1 MRVTNYELL
10 LNDDRIPTLVK
21 ESARNYAGNSCLNNP
36 SQIAEFM
43 RELYHADILPEEK
56 LWMIVMNTKC
66 KPLGVF
72 ELAHGSMDSAVMD
85 QKAIFTRLL
94 LSGARGFVLVHNH
107 PSGDSTPSA
116 IDISNTKKVKE
127 GAELL
132 TIELFDHIIVGA
144 DATYCSL
151 REQGN
156 F

>member
-1 MRVTNYELL
+1 
-10 LNDDRIPTLVK
+10 
-21 ESARNYAGNSCLNNP
+21 
-36 SQIAEFM
+36 F
-43 RELYHADILPEEK
+43 
-56 LWMIVMNTKC
+56 
-66 KPLGVF
+66 
-72 ELAHGSMDSAVMD
+72 
-85 QKAIFTRLL
+85 
-94 LSGARGFVLVHNH
+94 H

>member
-1 MRVTNYELL
+1 
-10 LNDDRIPTLVK
+10 
-21 ESARNYAGNSCLNNP
+21 
-36 SQIAEFM
+36 
-43 RELYHADILPEEK
+43 
-56 LWMIVMNTKC
+56 
-66 KPLGVF
+66 
-72 ELAHGSMDSAVMD
+72 MDSVLSREFRKKKEKTWLWLCLFFVFHIKGC
-85 QKAIFTRLL
+85 KAKNNQR
-94 LSGARGFVLVHNH
+94 
-107 PSGDSTPSA
+107 SA

>member
-1 MRVTNYELL
+1 M
-10 LNDDRIPTLVK
+10 
-21 ESARNYAGNSCLNNP
+21 
-36 SQIAEFM
+36 IA
-43 RELYHADILPEEK
+43 
-56 LWMIVMNTKC
+56 MNTKC

-107 PSGDSTPSA
+107 TSGDSTPSA

-144 DATYCSL
+144 DTNYCSL

-156 F
+156 I

>member
-1 MRVTNYELL
+1 MRVTNYEVL
-10 LNDDRIPTLVK
+10 LNEDRIPHLVK
-21 ESARNYAGNSCLNNP
+21 ESARNYAGNSCLTNP

-56 LWMIVMNTKC
+56 LWMIAMNTKC

-85 QKAIFTRLL
+85 SKAIFTRLL

-132 TIELFDHIIVGA
+132 KELQEID
-144 DATYCSL
+144 L
-151 REQGN
+151 
-156 F
+156 

>member
-1 MRVTNYELL
+1 MRVTNYELF
-10 LNDDRIPTLVK
+10 LNEDRIPMLVK
-21 ESARNYAGNSCLNNP
+21 ESARNYAGDSCLNNP

-43 RELYHADILPEEK
+43 RDLYHADILPEEK
-56 LWMIVMNTKC
+56 LWMIAMNTKC

-72 ELAHGSMDSAVMD
+72 ELAHGSMDSASMD
-85 QKAIFTRLL
+85 PKAIFTRLL
-94 LSGARGFVLVHNH
+94 LCGARGFVLVHNH

-116 IDISNTKKVKE
+116 ADISNTRKVKE

-132 TIELFDHIIVGA
+132 SLELFDHIIIG
-144 DATYCSL
+144 DATTYCSL

>member
-1 MRVTNYELL
+1 MRVTNYEVL
-10 LNDDRIPTLVK
+10 LNEDRIPHLVK
-21 ESARNYAGNSCLNNP
+21 ESARNYAGNSCLTNP

-43 RELYHADILPEEK
+43 RELYHADILPE
-56 LWMIVMNTKC
+56 
-66 KPLGVF
+66 G
-72 ELAHGSMDSAVMD
+72 MDSAVMD

-94 LSGARGFVLVHNH
+94 LSGARGFVLVHN
-107 PSGDSTPSA
+107 PSGDSTPSE

-156 F
+156 L

>member
-1 MRVTNYELL
+1 
-10 LNDDRIPTLVK
+10 
-21 ESARNYAGNSCLNNP
+21 
-36 SQIAEFM
+36 
-43 RELYHADILPEEK
+43 
-56 LWMIVMNTKC
+56 
-66 KPLGVF
+66 
-72 ELAHGSMDSAVMD
+72 MDS
-85 QKAIFTRLL
+85 KAIFTRLL

>member
-1 MRVTNYELL
+1 MVVDICIGKNGYYTYERIIPKIQGIAVAVLAEWSGRFFLL
-10 LNDDRIPTLVK
+10 KQYRHALRDWQYAIP
-21 ESARNYAGNSCLNNP
+21 
-36 SQIAEFM
+36 
-43 RELYHADILPEEK
+43 
-56 LWMIVMNTKC
+56 
-66 KPLGVF
+66 
-72 ELAHGSMDSAVMD
+72 
-85 QKAIFTRLL
+85 
-94 LSGARGFVLVHNH
+94 RGFA
-107 PSGDSTPSA
+107 SA

>member
-1 MRVTNYELL
+1 MRVTNYEVL
-10 LNDDRIPTLVK
+10 LNEDRIPHLVK
-21 ESARNYAGNSCLNNP
+21 ES
-36 SQIAEFM
+36 
-43 RELYHADILPEEK
+43 
-56 LWMIVMNTKC
+56 
-66 KPLGVF
+66 
-72 ELAHGSMDSAVMD
+72 
-85 QKAIFTRLL
+85 
-94 LSGARGFVLVHNH
+94 H

>member
-1 MRVTNYELL
+1 MRVTNYEVL
-10 LNDDRIPTLVK
+10 LNEDRIPHLVK
-21 ESARNYAGNSCLNNP
+21 ESARNYAGNSCLTNP

-43 RELYHADILPEEK
+43 RELYHADILPD
-56 LWMIVMNTKC
+56 TKC

-107 PSGDSTPSA
+107 TSGDSTPSA